1 MEGEDIKIL
10 ELTKNIEKGFYMDV
24 GCYHPIHIN
33 NCNLLYQKGWSGINI
48 DISKF
53 SIDLFNHLRPKDLNL
68 NCAVSNKSGKISY
81 FYQKELS
88 QLTSLKK
95 KLAEERMQGY
105 IKTDSIESKTLTSI
119 LDNSK
124 FKNKKIDFLNID
136 VEGADYEALISLNFE
151 KYRPKVICIEITK
164 KFDESI
170 IFKFLKEKKYFLT
183 WSSKSNISHIFID
196 EKNFE

>member
-1 MEGEDIKIL
+1 MEGEDTKIL
-10 ELTKNIEKGFYMDV
+10 ELTKNIEKGFYIDV

-33 NCNLLYQKGWSGINI
+33 NCYLLHQKGWKGINI

-68 NCAVSNKSGKISY
+68 NCAVSNKPGKISY

-88 QLTSLKK
+88 QLTSVKK
-95 KLAEERMQGY
+95 NLAKERMQGF
-105 IKTDSIESKTLTSI
+105 IKTGLIESKTLTSI
-119 LDNSK
+119 LENSE

-136 VEGADYEALISLNFE
+136 VEGADYEVLISLNFE
-151 KYRPKVICIEITK
+151 KYSPKVICIEIVK
-164 KFDESI
+164 KLDESI
-170 IFKFLKEKKYFLT
+170 IFKFLKDKGYILT

-196 EKNFE
+196 EKQF